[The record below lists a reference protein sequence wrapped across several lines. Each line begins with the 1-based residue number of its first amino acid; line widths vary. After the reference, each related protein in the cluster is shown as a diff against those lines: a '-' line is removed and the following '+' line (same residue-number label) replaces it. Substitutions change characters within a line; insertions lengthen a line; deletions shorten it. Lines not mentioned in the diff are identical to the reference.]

1 MLNNPDE
8 NNKEEKIETS
18 KDWKVYIRNDAFRK
32 MLSHI
37 LRFAN
42 KSMEDIQEVM
52 GVCIGEANSED
63 KTLNLINIIPV
74 CHGDIVELGFSQELH
89 EKIMKIEEK
98 ITTTNLKMIGWYHSR
113 LEGGLFFSH
122 ADRNNQL
129 YFQNETHPYGFGII
143 FDNKLLNSDNN
154 FGFEIFRFKT
164 FSEGINSEYVKVPF
178 ELEVPNTLEF
188 FKWIKAL
195 VEDLQRKN
203 PIVINE
209 FDEIIKP
216 MPGELQEIPKRED
229 VIIKSVDDDFNAQI
243 QPTFTGFREGTSQF
257 VEIFIDAYKNQLS
270 NWMIDVRNGSLKGIE
285 QIRSI
290 VNQMKD
296 SFKKGLENIQN
307 YFDKSFSEISD
318 VFIKDISEYI
328 DKRVDTQK
336 EFITKV
342 PDSFKEISNE
352 TQSIIENNLKEFT
365 DKLKEKM
372 SYEEVKL
379 YNINQINTKIKP
391 LLNKSSDLLTE
402 TYNNTNAISDD
413 LINEIKRLSSKFSLN
428 LNEEIE
434 NLNFDSDPIKEKY
447 KEIEELIER
456 LQKVIS
462 DFRQLK

>member
-1 MLNNPDE
+1 MINTPN
-8 NNKEEKIETS
+8 NNKEEKIEIAG
-18 KDWKVYIRNDAFRK
+18 DWKVYIRNDAFRK

-37 LRFAN
+37 VRFAN
-42 KSMEDIQEVM
+42 KSLEDNQEVM
-52 GVCIGEANSED
+52 GICIGEANSED
-63 KTLNLINIIPV
+63 KTLNLMNIIPV
-74 CHGDIVELGFSQELH
+74 CHGDIVELGFSQEVH
-89 EKIMKIEEK
+89 EKIMQIEEK
-98 ITTTNLKMIGWYHSR
+98 ITATNLKMIGWYHSR

-122 ADRNNQL
+122 ADRSNQL
-129 YFQNETHPYGFGII
+129 YFQNEKHPYGFGIV
-143 FDNKLLNSDNN
+143 FDNNLLNSGNK

-164 FSEGINSEYVKVPF
+164 FSKGIDSEYVKVPF

-195 VEDLQRKN
+195 VEDLQREN

-209 FDEIIKP
+209 FDEIRKL
-216 MPGELQEIPKRED
+216 MPGELQEIPKIED
-229 VIIKSVDDDFNAQI
+229 IATENGDDDFNAQI
-243 QPTFTGFREGTSQF
+243 QPIFTGFREGTSQF
-257 VEIFIDAYKNQLS
+257 VDTFIDAYKNQLS

-290 VNQMKD
+290 VNQMKV
-296 SFKKGLENIQN
+296 SFEQGLENIQN

-318 VFIKDISEYI
+318 VFITNISEYI
-328 DKRVDTQK
+328 DRRVETQK
-336 EFITKV
+336 EFTTKV
-342 PDSFKEISNE
+342 SDSFEEISNE

-365 DKLKEKM
+365 DKLKEKI

-391 LLNKSSDLLTE
+391 LLNKSSDLLTK
-402 TYNNTNAISDD
+402 TFNDTNALSDD
-413 LINEIKRLSSKFSLN
+413 LINEIKRLSSKFSLS

-434 NLNFDSDPIKEKY
+434 NLNLDSDPIKEKY

>member
-1 MLNNPDE
+1 MINTPN
-8 NNKEEKIETS
+8 NNKEEKLEIA

-37 LRFAN
+37 VRFAN
-42 KSMEDIQEVM
+42 KSLEDNQEVM
-52 GVCIGEANSED
+52 GICIGEANSED
-63 KTLNLINIIPV
+63 KTLNLMNIIPV
-74 CHGDIVELGFSQELH
+74 CHGDIVELGFSQEVH
-89 EKIMKIEEK
+89 KKIIQIEEK
-98 ITTTNLKMIGWYHSR
+98 IITTNLKMIGWYHSR

-122 ADRNNQL
+122 ADRSNQL
-129 YFQNETHPYGFGII
+129 YFQNEKHPYGFGIV
-143 FDNKLLNSDNN
+143 FDNNLLNSGNK
-154 FGFEIFRFKT
+154 FGFEIFRFKA
-164 FSEGINSEYVKVPF
+164 FSKGIDSEYVEVPF

-209 FDEIIKP
+209 FDEIRKP
-216 MPGELQEIPKRED
+216 MPGELQEIPKIED
-229 VIIKSVDDDFNAQI
+229 VAIKNGDDDFNAQI
-243 QPTFTGFREGTSQF
+243 QPIFTGFREGTSQF
-257 VEIFIDAYKNQLS
+257 VDNFIDAYKNQLS

-290 VNQMKD
+290 VNQMKY
-296 SFKKGLENIQN
+296 SFEQGLENIQN

-318 VFIKDISEYI
+318 VFITNISEYI
-328 DKRVDTQK
+328 DRRVETQK
-336 EFITKV
+336 EFTIKFS
-342 PDSFKEISNE
+342 DSFEEISNDI
-352 TQSIIENNLKEFT
+352 QSIIENNLKEFT
-365 DKLKEKM
+365 DKLKEKI

-391 LLNKSSDLLTE
+391 LLNKSSDLLTK
-402 TYNNTNAISDD
+402 TFNNTNALSDD
-413 LINEIKRLSSKFSLN
+413 LINEIKRLSSRFSLS

-434 NLNFDSDPIKEKY
+434 NLNLDSDPIKEKY

>member
-1 MLNNPDE
+1 MINTPN
-8 NNKEEKIETS
+8 NNKEEKIEIAG
-18 KDWKVYIRNDAFRK
+18 DWKVYIRNDAFRK

-37 LRFAN
+37 VRFAN
-42 KSMEDIQEVM
+42 KSLEDNQEVM
-52 GVCIGEANSED
+52 GICIGEANSED
-63 KTLNLINIIPV
+63 KTLNLMNIIPV
-74 CHGDIVELGFSQELH
+74 CHGDIVELGFSQEVH
-89 EKIMKIEEK
+89 EKIMQIEEK
-98 ITTTNLKMIGWYHSR
+98 ITATNLKMIGWYHSR

-122 ADRNNQL
+122 ADRSNQL
-129 YFQNETHPYGFGII
+129 YFQNEKHPYGFGIV
-143 FDNKLLNSDNN
+143 FDNNLLNSGNK

-164 FSEGINSEYVKVPF
+164 FSKGIDSEYVKVPF
-178 ELEVPNTLEF
+178 ELEVPDTLEF
-188 FKWIKAL
+188 FKWIKTL

-209 FDEIIKP
+209 FDEIRKP
-216 MPGELQEIPKRED
+216 MPGELQEIPKIED
-229 VIIKSVDDDFNAQI
+229 VAIQNGDDNFNAQI
-243 QPTFTGFREGTSQF
+243 QPIFTGFREGTSQF
-257 VEIFIDAYKNQLS
+257 VDTFIDAYKNQLS

-296 SFKKGLENIQN
+296 SFEQGLENIQN

-318 VFIKDISEYI
+318 VFITNISEYI
-328 DKRVDTQK
+328 DRRVETQK
-336 EFITKV
+336 EFTTKV
-342 PDSFKEISNE
+342 SNSFEEISNE

-365 DKLKEKM
+365 DKLKEKI

-391 LLNKSSDLLTE
+391 LLNKSSDLLTK
-402 TYNNTNAISDD
+402 TFNDTNALSDD
-413 LINEIKRLSSKFSLN
+413 LINEIKRLSSKFSLS

-434 NLNFDSDPIKEKY
+434 NLNLDSDPIKEKY

>member
-1 MLNNPDE
+1 MINTPNN
-8 NNKEEKIETS
+8 NEEKLEIAE
-18 KDWKVYIRNDAFRK
+18 DWKVYIRNDAFRK

-37 LRFAN
+37 VRFAN
-42 KSMEDIQEVM
+42 KSLEDNQEVM
-52 GVCIGEANSED
+52 GICIGEANSED
-63 KTLNLINIIPV
+63 KTLNLMNIIPV
-74 CHGDIVELGFSQELH
+74 CHGDIVELGFSQEVH
-89 EKIMKIEEK
+89 EKIMQIEEK
-98 ITTTNLKMIGWYHSR
+98 ITATNLKMIGWYHSR

-122 ADRNNQL
+122 ADRSNQL
-129 YFQNETHPYGFGII
+129 YFQNEKHPYGFGIV
-143 FDNKLLNSDNN
+143 FDNNLLNSGNK

-164 FSEGINSEYVKVPF
+164 FSKGIDSEYVKVPF
-178 ELEVPNTLEF
+178 ELEVPDTLEF
-188 FKWIKAL
+188 FKWIKTL

-209 FDEIIKP
+209 FDEIRKP
-216 MPGELQEIPKRED
+216 MPGELQEIPKIED
-229 VIIKSVDDDFNAQI
+229 VAIQNGDDNFNAQI
-243 QPTFTGFREGTSQF
+243 QPIFTGFREGTSQF
-257 VEIFIDAYKNQLS
+257 VDTFIDAYKNQLS

-296 SFKKGLENIQN
+296 SFEQGLENIQN

-318 VFIKDISEYI
+318 VFITNISEYI
-328 DKRVDTQK
+328 DRRVETQK
-336 EFITKV
+336 EFTTKV
-342 PDSFKEISNE
+342 SNSFEEISNE

-365 DKLKEKM
+365 DKLKEKI

-391 LLNKSSDLLTE
+391 LVNKSSDLLTK
-402 TYNNTNAISDD
+402 TFNDTNALSDD
-413 LINEIKRLSSKFSLN
+413 LINEIKRLSSKFSLS

-434 NLNFDSDPIKEKY
+434 NLNLDSDPIKEKY

>member
-1 MLNNPDE
+1 MPN
-8 NNKEEKIETS
+8 NNKEEEIEIA
-18 KDWKVYIRNDAFRK
+18 KDWKVHIRSNAFIK

-37 LRFAN
+37 MRFSN
-42 KSMEDIQEVM
+42 KSVEDIQEVM
-52 GVCIGEANSED
+52 GICIGEANSED
-63 KTLNLINIIPV
+63 KTLNLINIVPV

-89 EKIMKIEEK
+89 EKIIQIEEK
-98 ITTTNLKMIGWYHSR
+98 IITTNLKMIGWYHSR
-113 LEGGLFFSH
+113 LKGGLFFSH
-122 ADRNNQL
+122 ADRSNQL
-129 YFQNETHPYGFGII
+129 YFQNEKHPYGFGVI
-143 FDNKLLNSDNN
+143 FDNNLLNSDNK
-154 FGFEIFRFKT
+154 FGFEIFRFKA
-164 FSEGINSEYVKVPF
+164 FSEGIDSEYIKVPF
-178 ELEVPNTLEF
+178 ELEVPKTLEF
-188 FKWIKAL
+188 FNWIKAL

-209 FDEIIKP
+209 FDEIRKP
-216 MPGELQEIPKRED
+216 IPEELQEIPKREA
-229 VIIKSVDDDFNAQI
+229 VAIEKGDDDFNTQL
-243 QPTFTGFREGTSQF
+243 QPIFTGLREGTSQF
-257 VEIFIDAYKNQLS
+257 AETFIESYKNQLS

-296 SFKKGLENIQN
+296 SFEQGLENIQN
-307 YFDKSFSEISD
+307 HFDKSFSEISN

-328 DKRVDTQK
+328 DKRVRTQK
-336 EFITKV
+336 EFTTKV
-342 PDSFKEISNE
+342 SDSFEEISKE

-365 DKLKEKM
+365 DKLKEKI

-391 LLNKSSDLLTE
+391 LLNKSSDLLAK
-402 TYNNTNAISDD
+402 TYSNTNAISDD

-434 NLNFDSDPIKEKY
+434 NLNLDSDPIKEKY

>member
-1 MLNNPDE
+1 MINTPN
-8 NNKEEKIETS
+8 NNKEEKIEIAG
-18 KDWKVYIRNDAFRK
+18 DWKVYIRNDAFRK

-37 LRFAN
+37 VRFAN
-42 KSMEDIQEVM
+42 KSLEDNQEVM
-52 GVCIGEANSED
+52 GICIGEANSED
-63 KTLNLINIIPV
+63 KTLNLMNIIPV
-74 CHGDIVELGFSQELH
+74 CHGDIVELGFSQEVH
-89 EKIMKIEEK
+89 EKIMQIEEK
-98 ITTTNLKMIGWYHSR
+98 ITATNLKMIGWYHSR

-122 ADRNNQL
+122 ADRSNQL
-129 YFQNETHPYGFGII
+129 YFQNEKHPYGFGIV
-143 FDNKLLNSDNN
+143 FDNNLLNSGNK

-164 FSEGINSEYVKVPF
+164 FSKGIDSEYVKVPF

-209 FDEIIKP
+209 FDEIRKP
-216 MPGELQEIPKRED
+216 MPGELQEIPKIED
-229 VIIKSVDDDFNAQI
+229 IATENGDDFNAQI
-243 QPTFTGFREGTSQF
+243 QPIFTGFREGTSQF
-257 VEIFIDAYKNQLS
+257 VDTFIDAYKNQLS

-296 SFKKGLENIQN
+296 SFEQGLENIQN

-318 VFIKDISEYI
+318 VFITNISEYI
-328 DKRVDTQK
+328 DRRVETQK
-336 EFITKV
+336 EFTTKV
-342 PDSFKEISNE
+342 SDSFEEISKE

-365 DKLKEKM
+365 DKLKEKI

-391 LLNKSSDLLTE
+391 LLNKSSDLLTK
-402 TYNNTNAISDD
+402 TFNNTNALSDD
-413 LINEIKRLSSKFSLN
+413 LINEIKRLSSRFSLS

-434 NLNFDSDPIKEKY
+434 NLNLDSDPIKEKY

>member
-1 MLNNPDE
+1 MINTPN
-8 NNKEEKIETS
+8 NNKEEKIEIAG
-18 KDWKVYIRNDAFRK
+18 DWKVYIRNDAFRK

-37 LRFAN
+37 VRFAN
-42 KSMEDIQEVM
+42 KSLEDNQEVM
-52 GVCIGEANSED
+52 GICIGEANSED
-63 KTLNLINIIPV
+63 KTLNLMNIIPV
-74 CHGDIVELGFSQELH
+74 CHGDIVELGFSQEVH
-89 EKIMKIEEK
+89 EKIMQIEEK
-98 ITTTNLKMIGWYHSR
+98 ITATNLKMIGWYHSR

-122 ADRNNQL
+122 ADRSNQL
-129 YFQNETHPYGFGII
+129 YFQNEKHPYGFGIV
-143 FDNKLLNSDNN
+143 FDNNLLNSGNK

-164 FSEGINSEYVKVPF
+164 FSKGIDSEYVKVPF

-209 FDEIIKP
+209 FDEIRKP
-216 MPGELQEIPKRED
+216 MPGELQEIPKIED
-229 VIIKSVDDDFNAQI
+229 IAIENSDDDFNAQI
-243 QPTFTGFREGTSQF
+243 QPIFTGFREGTSQF
-257 VEIFIDAYKNQLS
+257 VDTFIDAYKNQLS

-296 SFKKGLENIQN
+296 SFEQGLENIQN

-318 VFIKDISEYI
+318 VFITNISEYI
-328 DKRVDTQK
+328 DRRVETQK
-336 EFITKV
+336 EFTTKV
-342 PDSFKEISNE
+342 SDSFEEISKE

-365 DKLKEKM
+365 DKLKEKI

-391 LLNKSSDLLTE
+391 LLNKSSDLLTK
-402 TYNNTNAISDD
+402 TFNDTNALSDD
-413 LINEIKRLSSKFSLN
+413 LINEIKRLSSKFSLS

-434 NLNFDSDPIKEKY
+434 NLNLDSDPIKEKY

>member
-1 MLNNPDE
+1 MINTPNN
-8 NNKEEKIETS
+8 NEEKLEIAE
-18 KDWKVYIRNDAFRK
+18 DWKVYIRNDAFRK

-37 LRFAN
+37 VRFAN
-42 KSMEDIQEVM
+42 KSLEDNQEVM
-52 GVCIGEANSED
+52 GICIGEANSED
-63 KTLNLINIIPV
+63 KTLNLMNIIPV
-74 CHGDIVELGFSQELH
+74 CHGDIVELGFSQEVH
-89 EKIMKIEEK
+89 EKIMQIEEK
-98 ITTTNLKMIGWYHSR
+98 IIATNLKMIGWYHSR

-122 ADRNNQL
+122 ADRSNQL
-129 YFQNETHPYGFGII
+129 YFQNEKHPYGFGIV
-143 FDNKLLNSDNN
+143 FDNNLLNSGNK

-164 FSEGINSEYVKVPF
+164 FSKGIDSEYVKVPF
-178 ELEVPNTLEF
+178 ELEVPDTLEF
-188 FKWIKAL
+188 FKWIKTL

-209 FDEIIKP
+209 FDEIRKP
-216 MPGELQEIPKRED
+216 MPGELQEIPKIED
-229 VIIKSVDDDFNAQI
+229 VAIQNGDDNFNAQI
-243 QPTFTGFREGTSQF
+243 QPIFTGFREGTSQF
-257 VEIFIDAYKNQLS
+257 VDTFIDAYKNQLS

-296 SFKKGLENIQN
+296 SFEQGLENIQI

-318 VFIKDISEYI
+318 VFITNISEYI
-328 DKRVDTQK
+328 DRRVETQK
-336 EFITKV
+336 EFTTKV
-342 PDSFKEISNE
+342 SNSFEEISNE

-365 DKLKEKM
+365 DKLKEKI

-391 LLNKSSDLLTE
+391 LVNKSSDLLTK
-402 TYNNTNAISDD
+402 TFNNTNALSDD
-413 LINEIKRLSSKFSLN
+413 LINEIKRLSSSFSLS

-434 NLNFDSDPIKEKY
+434 NLNLDSDPIKEKY

>member
-1 MLNNPDE
+1 MINTPN
-8 NNKEEKIETS
+8 NNKEEKIEIAG
-18 KDWKVYIRNDAFRK
+18 DWKVYIRNDAFRK

-37 LRFAN
+37 VRFAN
-42 KSMEDIQEVM
+42 KSLEDNQEVM
-52 GVCIGEANSED
+52 GICIGEANSED
-63 KTLNLINIIPV
+63 KTLNLMNIIPV
-74 CHGDIVELGFSQELH
+74 CHGDIVELGFSQEVH
-89 EKIMKIEEK
+89 EKIMQIEEK
-98 ITTTNLKMIGWYHSR
+98 ITATNLKMIGWYHSR

-122 ADRNNQL
+122 ADRSNQL
-129 YFQNETHPYGFGII
+129 YFQNEKHPYGFGIV
-143 FDNKLLNSDNN
+143 FDNNLLNSGNK

-164 FSEGINSEYVKVPF
+164 FSKGIDSEYVKVPF

-209 FDEIIKP
+209 FDEIRKP
-216 MPGELQEIPKRED
+216 MPGELQEIPKIED
-229 VIIKSVDDDFNAQI
+229 IATENGDDFNAQI
-243 QPTFTGFREGTSQF
+243 QPIFTGFREGTSQF
-257 VEIFIDAYKNQLS
+257 VDTFIDAYKNQLS

-296 SFKKGLENIQN
+296 SFEQGLENIQN

-318 VFIKDISEYI
+318 VFITNISEYI
-328 DKRVDTQK
+328 DRRVETQK
-336 EFITKV
+336 EFTTKV
-342 PDSFKEISNE
+342 SDSFEEISKE

-365 DKLKEKM
+365 DKLKEKI

-391 LLNKSSDLLTE
+391 LLNKSSDLLTK
-402 TYNNTNAISDD
+402 TFNNTNALSDD
-413 LINEIKRLSSKFSLN
+413 LINEIKRLSSSFSLS

-434 NLNFDSDPIKEKY
+434 NLNLDSDPIKEKY